1 MPRSSRTQPAPSPE
15 RTDNARPSIT
25 KVAIM
30 AIDPGETNGVS
41 QMHILAGVNPKS
53 KRKNPKAPN
62 HAIRRWRAYELPT
75 LPAAVHGGGMEL
87 HMATERGFVLPDP
100 YWQYTRVA
108 HLLVTEWMRFRYHAI
123 RHFGF
128 SPHETFLVMEDWLM
142 PPMIKTR
149 KRETLSP
156 VYVAHSIKGQLEGL
170 AWAHEKQG
178 FGPSHVGSIGW
189 ITPAE
194 RGAENIFDDEKL
206 QRAGLLLT
214 PKTRNMHANDST
226 RIGLAF
232 ARKYPNV
239 PGLLIPFDGERP
251 EPFAVKMRAQDEEE
265 GRYQLGE
272 AFQYD
277 PADPSRK
284 LGKTKRLRGRSGQ
297 PTLAR
302 VAAEQTVNKKGWGR
316 EKRSKTAFDRP

>member
-1 MPRSSRTQPAPSPE
+1 MPRSSGSHPDLSPE
-15 RTDNARPSIT
+15 HTGPARPKIT

-41 QMHILAGVNPKS
+41 QMHIMAGVSPKS

-75 LPAAVHGGGMEL
+75 VPAAAHGGAMEL
-87 HMATERGFVLPDP
+87 HFATERGWTIPDP

-108 HLLVTEWMRFRYHAI
+108 MHLINEWMRFRLHAT
-123 RHFGF
+123 RHYGFG
-128 SPHETFLVMEDWLM
+128 PHETFLVMEDWLM
-142 PPMIKTR
+142 PPQIRTR

-156 VYVAHSIKGQLEGL
+156 VYVAHAVRNILEGL
-170 AWAHEKQG
+170 AWAHEKQW

-194 RGAENIFDDEKL
+194 RGAENIFSDDKL
-206 QRAGLLLT
+206 DRAGLLLT
-214 PKTRNMHANDST
+214 PKTRHMHANDAT
-226 RIGLAF
+226 RIALAF

-239 PGLLIPFDGERP
+239 PGLLIPFSGERP
-251 EPFAVKMRAQDEEE
+251 EPFAVRLRAQDEEE

-297 PTLAR
+297 PGLAR
-302 VAAEQTVNKKGWGR
+302 VAAEQTVAKKGWGR
-316 EKRSKTAFDRP
+316 EKRPKSPFHEG